1 MLPDQIITFLE
12 ANIEECQAILSSIV
26 LTELE
31 TIWKRVATLKA
42 GDSFGELALIDSKK
56 GVRAA
61 RIVCTEETAMGVIV
75 ADDYNRC
82 LAKIEKKKR
91 DKDIDFL
98 LSMPYFKSMTRPN
111 IVKLLNSMNNIKYT
125 RGQQIIREGPA
136 GGSVLGKYK
145 HKDKKGS
152 AAKDDPVEGCNDD
165 VYFIVSGEF
174 AAVQTLQVEDKGLDD
189 QQKQNQQ
196 NRNFLNI

>member
-12 ANIEECQAILSSIV
+12 TSVEQCQAILSSIV

-61 RIVCTEETAMGVIV
+61 RIVCTDETAMGVIV

-91 DKDIDFL
+91 DNTIDFL

-111 IVKLLNSMNNIKYT
+111 IVKLLNSMNNIKYM

-136 GGSVLGKYK
+136 GGSVLGKSK
-145 HKDKKGS
+145 HKEKKNGG
-152 AAKDDPVEGCNDD
+152 KDEQVEGCNDD

-189 QQKQNQQ
+189 QQKQNEQ

>member
-1 MLPDQIITFLE
+1 M
-12 ANIEECQAILSSIV
+12 SSIV

-61 RIVCTEETAMGVIV
+61 RIVCAEETAMGVIV

-82 LAKIEKKKR
+82 LTKIEKKKR
-91 DKDIDFL
+91 DNRIDFL

-111 IVKLLNSMNNIKYT
+111 IVKLLNSMNSIKYM

-136 GGSVLGKYK
+136 GGSVLGLYK
-145 HKDKKGS
+145 KKDKKGAS
-152 AAKDDPVEGCNDD
+152 GKDDQVEGCNDD